1 MSEQTAQSP
10 TADAGPAGTTEVDS
24 GEETKALPAT
34 LVDVDAVQIV
44 RERAYAFYEARGCI
58 DGFALDDWLRAEAE
72 AEADVMQEND
82 ADEKPPVG
90 A

>member
-10 TADAGPAGTTEVDS
+10 TADAAPASTTEAGA

-34 LVDVDAVQIV
+34 PVDVDTVRIV
-44 RERAYAFYEARGCI
+44 RERAYAFYVARGCI
-58 DGFALDDWLRAEAE
+58 DGYALDEWLKAEAE
-72 AEADVMQEND
+72 AGAMQANN
-82 ADEKPPVG
+82 ADEKPPVD

>member
-10 TADAGPAGTTEVDS
+10 TADAAPASTTEAGA

-34 LVDVDAVQIV
+34 PVDVDTVQIV

-58 DGFALDDWLRAEAE
+58 DGYALDDWLKAEAE
-72 AEADVMQEND
+72 AGAMQANS
-82 ADEKPPVG
+82 ANEKPPVD